1 MEDIM
6 NNLKLSIKLL
16 IGFGA
21 VIILTGIVAFTGF
34 WGIKELSDLS
44 LTVKKICNLNKTM
57 LTARRYEKDFIIRGF
72 KVLEGDE
79 KDARDKHSDTLAELN
94 SIFDAL
100 LADSIFTD
108 DNKILINNLSKEAD
122 VYEKKFDDYVDSSF
136 IKNSSLNMMIDQF
149 SSLLYEV
156 KNANYI
162 QKDNLF
168 KYGDENNEED
178 DEEKNVD
185 NIRDRIDI
193 LFDYQLIEEYVLNA
207 HQAESDYIVSQN
219 AIKITDFNNLM
230 EKIDTVLIDLG
241 ARDSSPEN
249 TDKVDKIDDLLIT
262 YKGAFSDYT
271 NSTIRHNELEKEM
284 VFAARSILK
293 ITNPIEEIVLEREIS
308 LKNFINIILLT
319 ITGISAA
326 FAIVIA
332 ILITLSISRPLRYC
346 VEISNRLAKGDITEK
361 ITFKNRNDEIG
372 QLLLSFSNM
381 INEINHVVSNVK
393 QSSEEISV
401 SSNDVTSASALLAQ
415 GTTEQSASVAEVSAS
430 MEQMMANISQS
441 ADNAKETET
450 RSRKNTVDA
459 EKSGEAVKLAVD
471 IMIKIAQKIS
481 IIDEI
486 ARQTNLLALNAAI
499 EAARAGE
506 HGKGFAVVAA
516 EVRKLAER
524 SQSAANEILDLSNST
539 VETSEQVSELI
550 TGLIPEIKNNAEL
563 VHEISEATREQAL
576 GGEQINNALLHL
588 NQVVQQYSGA
598 SEELAATAST
608 LSEKYTI
615 LNKSIDF
622 FVTDPGQLNKKNDT
636 DDYEEEYND
645 QPYNG
650 QEIDDEYSNG
660 QVNDEQTSSVN
671 EGKITIVDEPE
682 NDRNDDMLSED
693 FEDF

>member
-1 MEDIM
+1 M

-21 VIILTGIVAFTGF
+21 VIILTVIVAFTGF
-34 WGIKELSDLS
+34 WGIKELFDLS
-44 LTVKKICNLNKTM
+44 HTVKKIFNLNKTI
-57 LTARRYEKDFIIRGF
+57 LIARCYEKDFVIRGF
-72 KVLEGDE
+72 KILEGDE
-79 KDARDKHSDTLAELN
+79 KDAREKHSDTLVELN
-94 SIFDAL
+94 SIFNAL
-100 LADSIFTD
+100 LADSIFTN
-108 DNKILINNLSKEAD
+108 DNKVLITNLSKEAD
-122 VYEKKFDDYVDSSF
+122 VYENKFDDYVDSSL
-136 IKNSSLNMMIDQF
+136 IKNTSLNMMIDQF

-156 KNANYI
+156 KNAYSI

-168 KYGDENNEED
+168 KYED
-178 DEEKNVD
+178 DENYEEKKEED
-185 NIRDRIDI
+185 IQKRIDI
-193 LFDYQLIEEYVLNA
+193 LFDYQLIKEYVLEA
-207 HQAESDYIVSQN
+207 HQVESDYIFSQN
-219 AIKITDFNNLM
+219 AVKITDFNNLM
-230 EKIDTVLIDLG
+230 DKIDTVLIDLG
-241 ARDSSPEN
+241 ARGSSHEN
-249 TDKVDKIDDLLIT
+249 TDIVDKIDDLLIT
-262 YKGAFSDYT
+262 YKDAFSDYT
-271 NSTIRHNELEKEM
+271 NSVIQHNKLEKEM

-332 ILITLSISRPLRYC
+332 ILITLSISRPLKYC
-346 VEISNRLAKGDITEK
+346 VEISNKLAKGDITEQ
-361 ITFKNRNDEIG
+361 ITFKKRNDEIG

-401 SSNDVTSASALLAQ
+401 SSKDVTSASALLAQ
-415 GTTEQSASVAEVSAS
+415 GTTEQSASVEEVSAS
-430 MEQMMANISQS
+430 MEQMMANISQT

-459 EKSGEAVKLAVD
+459 EKSGKAVKQAVD

-524 SQSAANEILDLSNST
+524 SQSAANEILELSNST

-550 TGLIPEIKNNAEL
+550 TGLIPEIKSNAEL

-576 GGEQINNALLHL
+576 GGEQINNALIHL
-588 NQVVQQYSGA
+588 NQVVQQYAGA

-608 LSEKYTI
+608 LSDKYTV
-615 LNKSIDF
+615 LNRSIDF

-636 DDYEEEYND
+636 DDYDEEHID
-645 QPYNG
+645 RPYNER
-650 QEIDDEYSNG
+650 EIDNEYANE
-660 QVNDEQTSSVN
+660 QDNDGQTSSVN
-671 EGKITIVDEPE
+671 EGKITIVDDPE
-682 NDRNDDMLSED
+682 NDNNDDSMLSED